1 MIKRGLWPRSLLC
14 AQTHD
19 SSRYAD
25 FYTEQFHLAMRPDIK
40 EFPYLKKTQ
49 FFKIV
54 ISCKKLIVYLFSLL
68 TQNKAIAI

>member
-1 MIKRGLWPRSLLC
+1 
-14 AQTHD
+14 
-19 SSRYAD
+19 
-25 FYTEQFHLAMRPDIK
+25 MRPDIK